1 MKNTILKR
9 LLLISAAFALHLI
22 LPNDS
27 IAQAK
32 KKVLFIGNSY
42 TAYNNLP
49 QLVADVSLS
58 AGDTVIFSSNTP
70 GGYTFQG
77 HSTDATTLAL
87 LSNGD
92 WNHVVLQEQSQRP
105 SFPISQVQSS
115 VFPYARALD
124 SIAHALNPCVQSVF
138 YMTWGRKNGDAS
150 NCAAWPPVCTYSGMD
165 SLLRLRYMQMTQDNN
180 AMVSPAGAVW
190 SHIRNNLPGIELY
203 QTDESHPSLAG
214 SYATACAFYSV
225 LFRKNPNLI
234 AFDAGLDPVI
244 ASQIRQA
251 AKEVAFDS
259 LSTWLVDAY
268 DAQASFNHTANG
280 MQISFA
286 NNSSFANDY
295 LWDFGDGST
304 SNVTNPVHTYAAPG
318 NYSVTLQSSNC
329 FSQDAIA
336 SIVSV
341 GTSGIYEL
349 NYLSWVFPNPTSDI
363 LQIADPNISG
373 LDLISVEGKLLLKI
387 TEPVGQI
394 DISALPDGFYILKM
408 DKNRET
414 IFFKILKT
422 SHDSM

>member
-1 MKNTILKR
+1 
-9 LLLISAAFALHLI
+9 
-22 LPNDS
+22 
-27 IAQAK
+27 
-32 KKVLFIGNSY
+32 
-42 TAYNNLP
+42 
-49 QLVADVSLS
+49 
-58 AGDTVIFSSNTP
+58 
-70 GGYTFQG
+70 
-77 HSTDATTLAL
+77 
-87 LSNGD
+87 
-92 WNHVVLQEQSQRP
+92 
-105 SFPISQVQSS
+105 
-115 VFPYARALD
+115 
-124 SIAHALNPCVQSVF
+124 
-138 YMTWGRKNGDAS
+138 
-150 NCAAWPPVCTYSGMD
+150 MD
-165 SLLRLRYMQMTQDNN
+165 SLLRLRYMQMAQDNN

-190 SHIRNNLPGIELY
+190 RHIRNNLPGIELY

-214 SYATACAFYSV
+214 SYATACTFYSV

-234 AFDAGLDPVI
+234 SFDAGLDPVI

-268 DAQASFNHTANG
+268 DAQASFSHTANG
-280 MQISFA
+280 LQISFA

-318 NYSVTLQSSNC
+318 NYTVTLQSSNC

-341 GTSGIYEL
+341 GTSGIFEL
-349 NYLSWVFPNPTSDI
+349 NNLSWFFPNPTSDI
-363 LQIADPNISG
+363 LQIANPNISG
-373 LDLISVEGKLLLKI
+373 LDLISLEGKLLLKI

-394 DISALPDGFYILKM
+394 DISELPDGLYILKM

-422 SHDSM
+422 SRD